1 MVAKKVLMLSAGLL
15 AIMGA
20 TQVWAAEEPATVDE
34 VIITAE
40 KREASLQDTP
50 VAVSAYTA
58 ETRQLLGITTLQD
71 VSNFTPGLSY
81 SSSDDRVFV
90 RGIGRQTNTNGSDP
104 GVATYIDGVY
114 DSQTTS
120 VAASDFFVD
129 RIEVLRGPQGTLYG
143 RNSIG
148 GAINAISKRPTDE
161 LSADLRATFGNYGR
175 FDLEGAVSGSITEGL
190 RARLAGG
197 YYNQEDG
204 YYDNAAGGPS
214 EGGAG
219 ERSYVELQLEA
230 DLGENVEAWVKLSTS
245 SADTRNRTTIYTGPY
260 DTALYPNAYIAPG
273 SAYGYGT
280 VGFVADGP
288 ATNPSL
294 NGPGKFNTD
303 TPTRQKLSDVV
314 GLATDVTWTLP
325 GVDIRYIG
333 GYRTYNY
340 LGVSDYDNT
349 SMQSY
354 TVPLDPGFSICAAF
368 IPGCGPVT
376 IAPSQ
381 AFIYS
386 EDKSYGS
393 SELNFSSNG
402 DGKLQWIA
410 GLYYYSEDLDQTSR
424 FNAPNLVQIRTP
436 ANGPAN
442 PDSDFVYAASSL
454 KSRSAAIFGQVDW
467 QFTDQFKLTAG
478 LRYTEDKKEGFEAL
492 RVVCYGCGGFEPNQY
507 GTSTPALDVTAPS
520 ISTAPAPGVSS
531 PVTIDATTGV
541 ARRGLSGSW
550 DAVTGA
556 LGLEWTPNEDTLAF
570 AKYSRGYKAGGF
582 NAGGITPLP
591 QTGEESVDAFELGYK
606 RTIGRKLLINL
617 AAYSY
622 TYEGLQVPLTV
633 TTSAGI
639 NLTQFFNIDEA
650 TSYGLEVEGV
660 WRPIEPLRLSLS
672 YAYAQSEIKSA
683 CCFVDGTDPLAA
695 QPGAQPT
702 GPLVGGQQPQSLKGE
717 ELPQTP
723 AHKIA
728 LNASY
733 DIDLSAGTLT
743 LSGTYI
749 WRDDS
754 YAGVFNREYTKVPGY
769 DQVDLRA
776 VWTGSESRYR
786 IIAFV
791 KNAFDEQGYDS
802 ATGVRLASP
811 PAAANSYGVTY
822 GLTPPRTFG
831 LQLQYSFN

>member
-1 MVAKKVLMLSAGLL
+1 MRAKTILMLSAGLMTL
-15 AIMGA
+15 AGA
-20 TQVWAAEEPATVDE
+20 VQAADEPSTVDE

-58 ETRQLLGITTLQD
+58 EARQLLGITTLQD

-104 GVATYIDGVY
+104 GVATYTDGVY
-114 DSQTTS
+114 DSQTSS
-120 VAASDFFVD
+120 VAASDFFIE

-161 LSADLRATFGNYGR
+161 LSGDIRATFGNYGR
-175 FDLEGAVSGSITEGL
+175 FDLEGAVSGSITEGF
-190 RARLAGG
+190 RARLAAGH
-197 YYNQEDG
+197 YNQEDG

-219 ERSYVELQLEA
+219 ERTYAELQLEA
-230 DLGENVEAWVKLSTS
+230 DLGETIEAWAKLSTS
-245 SADTRNRTTIYTGPY
+245 SADTQNRTTIYTGAY
-260 DTALYPNAYIAPG
+260 DYALYPTAQITPG
-273 SAYGYGT
+273 SAIGYGT
-280 VGFVADGP
+280 AGVIADGP
-288 ATNPSL
+288 ATNPSQ
-294 NGPGKFNTD
+294 NGPGRFNTD
-303 TPTRQKLSDVV
+303 TPIRQKLSDVI
-314 GLATDVTWTLP
+314 GLATDVTWSLP

-333 GYRTYNY
+333 GYRTYDY
-340 LGVSDYDNT
+340 LSVSDLDNT
-349 SMQSY
+349 SVESY

-402 DGKLQWIA
+402 EGPVRWIA
-410 GLYYYSEDLDQTSR
+410 GLYYYAEELDQASR
-424 FNAPNLVQIRTP
+424 FNTPNLVQIRAP

-442 PDSDFVYAASSL
+442 PDGDFVYAASSL
-454 KSRSAAIFGQVDW
+454 KTRSAAIFGQLDW

-492 RVVCYGCGGFEPNQY
+492 RVVCYGCGGFTPDQY

-531 PVTIDATTGV
+531 PVTIDPATGI
-541 ARRGLSGSW
+541 ARRSLSGSW

-591 QTGEESVDAFELGYK
+591 QTDEESVDAFELGYK
-606 RTIGRKLLINL
+606 RNFGRTLLLNV

-622 TYEGLQVPLTV
+622 NYEGLQVPLTV

-660 WRPIEPLRLSLS
+660 WRPIDALRLSLS
-672 YAYAQSEIKSA
+672 YAYAQSEIKEA
-683 CCFVDGTDPLAA
+683 CCFVDGVDPLAA
-695 QPGAQPT
+695 QPGSQAQ
-702 GPLVGGQQPQSLKGE
+702 GPLVGGQQPQSLKGQD
-717 ELPQTP
+717 LPQTP
-723 AHKIA
+723 AHKVA

-733 DIDLSAGTLT
+733 DVDFKAGTLT
-743 LSGTYI
+743 LSGSYI

-754 YAGVFNREYTKVPGY
+754 YSGVFNREYTRVPAY

-776 VWTGSESRYR
+776 VWSGAGSRYR

-811 PAAANSYGVTY
+811 PAAIDTYGITY